1 MSNKIDFSNTKFDL
15 NNSDNASFGSINTD
29 RKKNKP
35 KKRKNSNKVFVVHG
49 HDEDLLK
56 EIVAF
61 LNKINLD
68 VIVSMD
74 LANKGDTILEKIETS
89 SDADFGVVLY
99 TPCDIGA
106 KNTDSGYMRAR
117 ARQNVVFEH
126 GYLLAKLGRNRVF
139 TLIKGTLELP
149 SDISGTLP
157 ISTDNSDWPTKL
169 MAEFMAAKH
178 AN

>member
-1 MSNKIDFSNTKFDL
+1 MSNKIDFSSATL
-15 NNSDNASFGSINTD
+15 NMQNVDNASFGNIRTG
-29 RKKNKP
+29 KKNNKS
-35 KKRKNSNKVFVVHG
+35 KKQKRSNKVFVVHG

-56 EIVAF
+56 KVVAF

-68 VIVSMD
+68 VIVSKD
-74 LANKGDTILEKIETS
+74 LANKGDTIIEKIETS
-89 SDADFGVVLY
+89 SNADFGVVLY

-106 KNTDSGYMRAR
+106 TNTDSGYMRAR

-169 MAEFMAAKH
+169 TAEFMAAKH
-178 AN
+178 AD